1 LLLDKIESLITLF
14 SNNFSNGGTM
24 AKDKVDLY
32 KDNQGEW
39 RWRQT
44 APNGKVVGGSTQGY
58 KNKQDCIE
66 NANRNGVK
74 IPETPKKSK

>member
-1 LLLDKIESLITLF
+1 
-14 SNNFSNGGTM
+14 M

-44 APNGKVVGGSTQGY
+44 APNGKVVGGATQGY
-58 KNKQDCIE
+58 KNKQDCID

-74 IPETPKKSK
+74 IPETPKKNS

>member
-1 LLLDKIESLITLF
+1 LLLDKIKSLILKF
-14 SNNFSNGGTM
+14 INNFINGGIM
-24 AKDKVDLY
+24 AKDKVEVY

-39 RWRQT
+39 RWRQI

>member
-1 LLLDKIESLITLF
+1 
-14 SNNFSNGGTM
+14 M

-39 RWRQT
+39 RKRQT
-44 APNGKVVGGSTQGY
+44 APNVKLVGGSTQRY
-58 KNKQDCIE
+58 KNKQDCID

-74 IPETPKKSK
+74 IPETPKKNQ

>member
-1 LLLDKIESLITLF
+1 MLLDKIESLITLS

-39 RWRQT
+39 RWRQI